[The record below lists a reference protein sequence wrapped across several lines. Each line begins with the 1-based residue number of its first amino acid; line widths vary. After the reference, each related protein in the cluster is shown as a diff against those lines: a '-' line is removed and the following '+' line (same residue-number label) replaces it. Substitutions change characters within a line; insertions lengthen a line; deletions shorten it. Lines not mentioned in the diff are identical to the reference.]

1 MSSKWI
7 RVQGARVHN
16 LKNIDVNL
24 PRDQLVVLTGL
35 SGSGK
40 SSLAFDTIYAEG
52 QRRYVES
59 LSSYARQFLEM
70 QDKPDVDQIEGLSPA
85 ISIEQKTTSKNPRST
100 VATVTEIYDYLRLL
114 YARIGKAFCY
124 ECGKPIEGRSATQM
138 VDEILKEDAGTK
150 VQILSPIVR
159 ARKGEYRQELDELR
173 RQGFVRVR
181 IDGHLKLLEE
191 DIRLNPKIKHTIE
204 VVIDRL
210 VIAPENRLRLAESVE
225 LALKKSKGL
234 VVVLLGNQEKLLS
247 EHSAC
252 VDCGIS
258 YPEIEPRL
266 FSFNAPQ
273 GSCPK
278 CMGLGML
285 YARGEDDEEAIGE
298 ICPRCEGTRL
308 RRESQFIRIGDLSI
322 VELTRKSIEQASK
335 FVKALELGERDL
347 HIAKPIL
354 KEILARL
361 EFLLEVG
368 LDYITLDRAAGSL
381 SGGEAQRIRL
391 ATQIGSALVGVLY
404 VLDEPSIGLH
414 QRDNERLLN
423 TLKRLR
429 DLGNT
434 VLVVEHDEET
444 ILEADHVLDMGPGA
458 GRLGGEVVAQGTPK
472 EILANPKSLT
482 GQYLSRVLKIEI
494 PQKHRAGSGKSLQIL
509 GATGHNLKNIDFKL
523 PLGTLTCVT
532 GVSGSGKSSLVV
544 DTLRPILNQAF
555 FGSKEQPL
563 AYKTVKGLENIDKMI
578 DIDQS
583 PIGRTPRSN
592 PVTYTGVFDDIR
604 SLFAS
609 LPDAKMRNYESG
621 RFSFNVKGGRC
632 EICAGAGLIKI
643 EMNFLPDVYV
653 TCDVC
658 KGKRFNT
665 ETLSVQYKG
674 KNISEILEMTVD
686 DAYEFF
692 AAIPAIAR
700 KLDTLRKVGL
710 GYIHLGQQATTLSGG
725 EAQRIKLSKELARR
739 STGKT
744 LYVLDEPTTGLHFHD
759 VKHLLEVLNYLCDQG
774 NTVLVI
780 EHNLDVI
787 KIADWVIDLGPEGG
801 DRGGELISEGS
812 PEHIAKAP
820 KSHTGRFLRQI
831 FEREHQSLGERE
843 VSTKDLIKTI
853 DQIRGRKAILGRE
866 SRKKR

>member
-114 YARIGKAFCY
+114 YARVGKAFCY
-124 ECGKPIEGRSATQM
+124 ECGKPIEGRSSTQM

-181 IDGHLKLLEE
+181 IDGHLKLLDE

-234 VVVLLGNQEKLLS
+234 VVVLLGNEEKLLS

-273 GSCPK
+273 GSCSK

-285 YARGEDDEEAIGE
+285 YARGEEDEEAVGE

-308 RRESQFIRIGDLSI
+308 RRESQFIRVGNLSI
-322 VELTRKSIEQASK
+322 VELTRKSIEQASE

-354 KEILARL
+354 KEILGRL

-368 LDYITLDRAAGSL
+368 LDYITLDRTAGSL

-458 GRLGGEVVAQGTPK
+458 GRLGGEVVAQGTPG

-482 GQYLSRVLKIEI
+482 GQYLSRKLKIEI
-494 PQKHRAGSGKSLQIL
+494 PQKRRAGSGKSLEIL

-563 AYKTVKGLENIDKMI
+563 AYQTVKGLENIDKMI

-609 LPDAKMRNYESG
+609 LPEAKMRNYQSG

-692 AAIPAIAR
+692 SAIPAIAR

-812 PEHIAKAP
+812 PEHIARCP

-831 FEREHQSLGERE
+831 FEREHQGLGERD

-853 DQIRGRKAILGRE
+853 DQIRGRRAKPVTP
-866 SRKKR
+866 